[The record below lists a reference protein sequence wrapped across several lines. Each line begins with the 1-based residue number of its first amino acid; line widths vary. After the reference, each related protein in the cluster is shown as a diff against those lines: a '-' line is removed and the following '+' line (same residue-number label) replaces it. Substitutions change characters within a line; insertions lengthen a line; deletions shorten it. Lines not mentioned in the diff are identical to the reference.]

1 MREGK
6 AFQYSIL
13 AGWLITASTVLLVAT
28 ILIPEE
34 SRSAYFWNRV
44 CWTQFLVF
52 LYWGS
57 TGLYLLA
64 SGKSRDHVTRFGGI
78 APTISIVAGIYAMLS
93 FAVMM
98 IHAFAPVTDTGNR
111 IHLIVQ
117 VVFFAGAALCVVFL
131 SMARAGAAAGIDFD
145 KTKAMS
151 PRELHDLLALHE
163 SSLSQDN
170 ESASG
175 LKAAMKQL
183 RETLLH
189 SLNESAALAQSSQ
202 YQSLSGEVQELCLAI
217 AGERD
222 NRYGSLTELAKRL
235 AGKAKHVSTSQAVR

>member
-13 AGWLITASTVLLVAT
+13 AGWLITALAALLVAT

-34 SRSAYFWNRV
+34 SRSAYFWHRV

-52 LYWGS
+52 LFWGS

-64 SGKSRDHVTRFGGI
+64 SGKTRDHVTRFGGI
-78 APTISIVAGIYAMLS
+78 APTISMVAGIYAILS
-93 FAVMM
+93 FGIMM
-98 IHAFAPVTDTGNR
+98 IHAFVPVTDTGNR

-131 SMARAGAAAGIDFD
+131 SMARAGAAAGLDFD
-145 KTKAMS
+145 KTIAMS

-163 SSLSQDN
+163 SSLPQGN
-170 ESASG
+170 EGASA
-175 LKAAMKQL
+175 LKAATKQL

-189 SLNESAALAQSSQ
+189 SLNESAALAQNPQ

-217 AGERD
+217 ERERD
-222 NRYGSLTELAKRL
+222 NRYGPLTKSAKRL
-235 AGKAKHVSTSQAVR
+235 AGKAKHVSTSQARR